1 MVSVPCNGHIWRP
14 VQGFEERY
22 SVNDVGDIID
32 LSRGALVSHYK
43 DRDGY
48 HVVHLSAG
56 DGTFTKRVHRI
67 VALAFIPNPLRKP
80 TVNHID
86 ENKDNNSVSNLE
98 WATYRE
104 QVHHGSRTLRAKD
117 TIDSCKVLQIDS
129 SGEIVRC
136 YQSVREAAK
145 AMGVRPAII
154 LHSLKGRQR
163 ESCGFH
169 WQYCGDN
176 QHSISGRKKPKG
188 ILQLTLGGKLIARY
202 CSIRSAAKALS
213 ISPAGIS
220 ECLQGRRR
228 TNKGFIWKEDPS
240 PLPEF
245 GPAATPIDQF
255 DLNGS
260 FLNRF
265 PSISEAA
272 RAVHGTTGMICK
284 CLDGRRNTYHGF
296 CWKRAV

>member
-1 MVSVPCNGHIWRP
+1 MISIPCNGHIWRS

-22 SVNDVGDIID
+22 SVNDVGDILD
-32 LSRGALVSHYK
+32 LSRNTLVPHYK

-48 HVVHLSAG
+48 HVVHLLAG
-56 DGTFTKRVHRI
+56 DRTSTKRVARL
-67 VALAFIPNPLRKP
+67 VAIAFIPNPLEKP

-98 WATYRE
+98 WATYLE
-104 QVHHGSRTLRAKD
+104 QVHHGTRTLRVQD
-117 TIDSCKVLQIDS
+117 MIESCEVLQIDS

-145 AMGVRPAII
+145 AMGVRPAAI

-163 ESCGFH
+163 ESCGYH
-169 WQYCGDN
+169 WQYRGNN
-176 QHSISGRKKPKG
+176 QLSISGRRKPKG
-188 ILQLTLGGKLIARY
+188 ILQLTLDGKIVARY
-202 CSIRSAAKALS
+202 RSIRSAAKALS
-213 ISPAGIS
+213 VSPAGIS
-220 ECLQGRRR
+220 ECLQGRRV
-228 TNKGFIWKEDPS
+228 TNKGFIWKEDPN

-245 GPAATPIDQF
+245 NPKTTPIDQF
-255 DLNGS
+255 DLDGS

-265 PSISEAA
+265 SSISEAA

-284 CLDGRRNTYHGF
+284 CLDGKRNTYHGF
-296 CWKRAV
+296 YWKRVS